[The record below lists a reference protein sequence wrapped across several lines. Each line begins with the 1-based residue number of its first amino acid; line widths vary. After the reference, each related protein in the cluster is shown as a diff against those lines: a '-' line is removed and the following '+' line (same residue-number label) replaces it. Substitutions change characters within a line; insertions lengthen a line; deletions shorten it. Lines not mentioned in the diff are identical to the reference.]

1 MHPVP
6 ASKSALK
13 AILEARGAW
22 ANVDIR
28 DGQPTE
34 KEDVTRDMFWFNDTE
49 VPEDDWSSIGG
60 AGRRITFR
68 LGFSIA
74 VIRNG
79 DDERT
84 TEDVMWTL
92 YEDLMAALKAN
103 STLTGTVQMV
113 QEINGRQSNDPM
125 PKAWSAVFVGSIGCF
140 SKAY

>member
-6 ASKSALK
+6 GSKSALK
-13 AILEARGAW
+13 AILAARGAW
-22 ANVDIR
+22 ADVDIR

-34 KEDVTRDMFWFNDTE
+34 KEDVTRDMFWFNDTD

-60 AGRRITFR
+60 SGRRITFR

-113 QEINGRQSNDPM
+113 QDITGRQSNDPM